1 MSWVRAVEKIIM
13 RWSIGRKTAA
23 GLGAVLVVQAFAGGL
38 ACRSTI
44 RLIAADDHVAES
56 YRILQK
62 LVSLGDFLKDAESRQ
77 RGYII
82 TGEERYLDSYDQSL
96 AAAHQELMILIS
108 MASGDS
114 ILRPRIES
122 MQPAIDRR
130 LIVMKTELELRK
142 YYGFDSALRWVQSGR
157 GKQIMDEIDKLT
169 ADLVKE
175 EREAL
180 FQRQREAE
188 AEARQALLA
197 NIEGALATLFTVG
210 FAGFFLVRST
220 AGPLREITSAAEKIA
235 SEATDFKISEV
246 RNNGFAELASALN
259 RISGKL
265 KDKEAALTRE
275 IGERHRSEETIK
287 ELAQELDNLAAKRA
301 KETAALEHAKQRIQE
316 LAQKL
321 DEIASS

>member
-1 MSWVRAVEKIIM
+1 MKG
-13 RWSIGRKTAA
+13 SIGRRITA

-38 ACRSTI
+38 TYRSTI

-62 LVSLGDFLKDAESRQ
+62 LVSLGDLLKDAESRQ

-96 AAAHQELMILIS
+96 AAAHQELMILIT

-122 MQPAIDRR
+122 IQPAIDRR

-197 NIEGALATLFTVG
+197 NIAGALATLFTAG

-235 SEATDFKISEV
+235 SEATNFKVSEV

-265 KDKEAALTRE
+265 KDKEAALARE
-275 IGERHRSEETIK
+275 IDERHRSEETIK

-321 DEIASS
+321 DEIASA